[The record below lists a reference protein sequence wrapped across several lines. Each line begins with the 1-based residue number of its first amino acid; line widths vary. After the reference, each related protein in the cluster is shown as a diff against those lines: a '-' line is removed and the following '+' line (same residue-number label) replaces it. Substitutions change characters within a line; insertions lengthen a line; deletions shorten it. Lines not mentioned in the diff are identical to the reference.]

1 MSAPSPDTFAEL
13 IGVRVERLLPGRTR
27 AYLTVGLQHLNP
39 HGTTHGS
46 ALYSLSGA
54 AIAAALNDELTSGL
68 VWKASIEYLAPSR
81 EGDELTAEAIVG
93 EGQGKDVDV
102 NVTITRAADDTLVA
116 TSVANAKIRPR
127 QL

>member
-13 IGVRVERLLPGRTR
+13 IGVRVERLSPGRTR
-27 AYLTVGLQHLNP
+27 AYLTVGAQHLNP

-54 AIAAALNDELTSGL
+54 AIAAALNDDVTSGL

-81 EGDELTAEAIVG
+81 EGDELTAEAVVG
-93 EGQGKDVDV
+93 EVQGKDAEVVV
-102 NVTITRAADDTLVA
+102 NITRAVDETLIA
-116 TSVANAKIRPR
+116 TSVASAKIRPR
-127 QL
+127 

>member
-13 IGVRVERLLPGRTR
+13 IGVRVERLSPGRTR
-27 AYLTVGLQHLNP
+27 AHLTIGPRHLNP

-54 AIAAALNDELTSGL
+54 AIAAALNDDLTSGL

-81 EGDELTAEAIVG
+81 EGDELTAEAVVG
-93 EGQGKDVDV
+93 EVQGKDADV
-102 NVTITRAADDTLVA
+102 VVNITRAIDETLIA
-116 TSVANAKIRPR
+116 TSVASAKIRPR
-127 QL
+127 